1 MNGVN
6 DEQYKRLNA
15 PRNRYMQ
22 RESLREFEECE
33 GNIPQKRFKLKFFGL
48 IDLSVGI
55 LNFSVYCVSLEAPN
69 VETSSLPALNN
80 L

>member
-1 MNGVN
+1 MVWMTSNTSGSMRREIDICRERVW
-6 DEQYKRLNA
+6 
-15 PRNRYMQ
+15 
-22 RESLREFEECE
+22 ESLRECE